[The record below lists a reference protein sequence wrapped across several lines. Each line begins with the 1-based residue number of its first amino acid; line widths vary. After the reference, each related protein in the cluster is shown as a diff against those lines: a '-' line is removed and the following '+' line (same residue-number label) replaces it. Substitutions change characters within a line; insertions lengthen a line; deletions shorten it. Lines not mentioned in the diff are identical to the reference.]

1 MAVINTNVKALFSQ
15 AALKSTERSQSV
27 AMQQLSTGKRINS
40 ARDDAAGMA
49 IATRM
54 THQIRSLNMAVRNA
68 GDAISLIQTAEGA
81 TNEITDMMQ
90 RMRELAVQAVNDT
103 NDNAQRSYLDLEF
116 QQLKQE
122 IVHIADTTEWNGFPV
137 LNGSAGERVG
147 EMPLFKVTSENK
159 FGSVFINPTTSRS
172 IGGDDGGEIQTLTIG
187 GTATTTG
194 DITVGGVTVSLTS
207 TDIASTSLIAAKIQS
222 TLSNDASFSSSSGRS
237 VTVSNNVVTITYA
250 SDEGAV
256 SNTDV
261 SSSAINGMTA
271 TVATTREAIAAG
283 TEAFKDG
290 GAFLK
295 SGSLTMSTD
304 TSGNVTASFL
314 TEAGDT
320 IDMTG
325 VLNTSAVT
333 ETAVVT
339 FNAVTVGQTVT
350 VNGLTLTVT
359 ADATAAQVAAAF
371 GTLTNGAT
379 AGAGGTTYGTWSGT
393 FSGFTSAY
401 TASNT
406 YITATSATSST
417 NVTDLE
423 VSSSGTA
430 PTIDITNGAPA
441 SSISFFADSGSNA
454 EVISKDLVYTFATSA
469 GAASALSSRSFSYA
483 VDVAGSIPA
492 LRAGDLQINGIEIGA
507 SYAEDDPLSPANN
520 ASGSAI
526 AKAAAI
532 NRMAN
537 ATGVTRG
544 ESQMLTFSGTPTAG
558 TLTVGGVSVTLD
570 ALDNTSAK
578 ATAKIA
584 AALQASTLFD
594 EASGRTVSYTAGN
607 SALTI
612 TYKSSEGNISNTSIS
627 AGSTGLTGVVDVME
641 ENFTATAGTGVYAKV
656 NQNVMTG
663 KAMTG
668 TSVLKGLVFING
680 YASANI
686 STTLN
691 NTRATRADVVKAI
704 NMISDKTGVKA
715 IDTGSDTKGVTLV
728 AADGRNI
735 EVSFETAANDDE
747 FGARIGL
754 RQGVQASTISLES
767 KIPTPVVLSTDSTG
781 DITRAGLIEGN
792 FTRNQAVTNTS
803 VRDIVSPSVAQVD
816 SLLIGGT
823 IANAETFSVVVNGST
838 YTYTATTAGGLTPQ
852 TVRDGLVSL
861 INADSDLKVTAK
873 AGWAAGELFL
883 TADNPG
889 TSFTF
894 TTSKS
899 STSGTMTSANEIE
912 SASASFKPLG
922 MDDLVINGVKIPPS
936 KAGDDTYSPTGPTSS
951 DRSAS
956 AIAIAAA
963 INSQTPVTG
972 VRAIANGAQA
982 KGSVTDTS
990 VPVLGTDTYHSLFVN
1005 GTEIQV
1011 LFKQDETGTAR
1022 RTKVVE
1028 AINTYTGTHG
1038 VTAADNGNG
1047 VTLTS
1052 DGRNLAVWFDSNV
1065 KDLSAASFGLDNGD
1079 AVKQVARVT
1088 LTGTTSA
1095 TASVVINGITITSTS
1110 QATVA
1115 LRTAAL
1121 ASAISSAITSGTI
1134 KNVTVSSDTA
1144 NGYVTVTSTVAG
1156 SPFEIYGA
1164 SSGSSLNSIN
1174 IAEVTANSHGSN
1186 QVTGILDGDA
1196 DSTTARTLYGTV
1208 RMIATAPQMP
1218 GLPMPIGAPPSDY
1231 ETLLRANGRPFSVTS
1246 GADGFGANSNFEALG
1261 FHEGTYGGRSSS
1273 DMDPP
1278 KVGRLAF
1285 QVGASA
1291 NQMITI
1297 DLADFGK
1304 AGPITGDIT
1313 GDVDLNIEQR
1323 SVRINTREGASAV
1336 LAKLDDAM
1344 DKVNATRATMG
1355 AVMNR
1360 LDHVI
1365 TNLSNVSMNLSASRS
1380 QIEDADYAAASTE
1393 LAKNQ
1398 IMQQAGTA
1406 VLAQANTSQQSVLKL
1421 LGG

>member
-49 IATRM
+49 ISTRM
-54 THQIRSLNMAVRNA
+54 THQIRSLNQAVRNA

-81 TNEITDMMQ
+81 TNEITDMMV
-90 RMRELAVQAVNDT
+90 RMRELAIQAVNDT
-103 NDNAQRSYLDLEF
+103 NANEQRSYLDLEF

-122 IVHIADTTEWNGFPV
+122 IVRIADTTEWNGFPV
-137 LNGSAGERVG
+137 LNGTAGERVG

-194 DITVGGVTVSLTS
+194 DITVGGVTVTLDS
-207 TDIASTSLIAAKIQS
+207 TDILSTSAIAAKIQS

-237 VTVSNNVVTITYA
+237 VTVSTNVVTITYA

-256 SNTDV
+256 SDTDV

-271 TVATTREAIAAG
+271 TVATTRESIAAG

-314 TEAGDT
+314 TEAGDS

-350 VNGLTLTVT
+350 VNGLTMTVT

-379 AGAGGTTYGTWSGT
+379 AGAGGNTYGTWSGT

-401 TASNT
+401 TPSNT

-454 EVISKDLVYTFATSA
+454 EVVSKDLVYTFATSA

-507 SYAEDDPLSPANN
+507 SHAEDDPFSPSNN

-594 EASGRTVSYTAGN
+594 ESSGRTVSYTAGN

-612 TYKSSEGNISNTSIS
+612 TYKASEGNISDTSIS

-680 YASANI
+680 FASANI

-735 EVSFETAANDDE
+735 EVSFETSANDDE
-747 FGARIGL
+747 FGSRIGL

-781 DITRAGLIEGN
+781 DITRSGLIEGN
-792 FTRNQAVTNTS
+792 FTRNQAVANTS
-803 VRDIVSPSVAQVD
+803 ERDIVSPSVAQVD

-823 IANAETFSVVVNGST
+823 IAIGDTFSAVVNGST
-838 YTYTATTAGGLTPQ
+838 YTFTATGTTAQ
-852 TVRDGLVSL
+852 AVRDGLVDL

-873 AGWAAGELFL
+873 GGRTAGELLL

-894 TTSKS
+894 TTSMS
-899 STSGTMTSANEIE
+899 SASGTMTSANEIE

-936 KAGDDTYSPTGPTSS
+936 IAGDDTYSPTGPTSS

-990 VPVLGTDTYHSLFVN
+990 VPVLSTDTYHSLFVN

-1011 LFKQDETGTAR
+1011 LFTQDETGTAR

-1052 DGRNLAVWFDSNV
+1052 DGRNLAVWYDSNV
-1065 KDLSAASFGLDNGD
+1065 KDLSAASFGLGNGD
-1079 AVKQVARVT
+1079 AVEQVARVT

-1095 TASVVINGITITSTS
+1095 TASVVINGITITSAAA
-1110 QATVA
+1110 ATLA
-1115 LRTAAL
+1115 DRTTAL

-1134 KNVTVSSDTA
+1134 KNVTVSSDTT

-1273 DMDPP
+1273 EMDPP

-1304 AGPITGDIT
+1304 GGPITGDIT

>member
-15 AALKSTERSQSV
+15 AALKSTERNQSV

-49 IATRM
+49 ISTRM
-54 THQIRSLNMAVRNA
+54 THQIRSLNQAVRNA

-81 TNEITDMMQ
+81 TNEITDMME

-103 NDNAQRSYLDLEF
+103 NDNAQRGYLDLEF

-122 IVHIADTTEWNGFPV
+122 IVRVADTTEWNGFPV
-137 LNGSAGERVG
+137 LNGTAGERVG

-172 IGGDDGGEIQTLTIG
+172 LGGDDGGEKQTLTIG
-187 GTATTTG
+187 GTAITTG
-194 DITVGGVTVSLTS
+194 DITVGGVTVSLDS
-207 TDIASTSLIAAKIQS
+207 TDIVSTSLIAAKIQS

-237 VTVSNNVVTITYA
+237 VTVSSNVVTIAYA

-256 SNTDV
+256 SDTDV
-261 SSSAINGMTA
+261 SYSAINGMTA
-271 TVATTREAIAAG
+271 AVATTREAIAAG

-295 SGSLTMSTD
+295 SGSLSMSTD

-333 ETAVVT
+333 ESAVVT

-350 VNGLTLTVT
+350 VGGLTLTVT
-359 ADATAAQVAAAF
+359 ADATAAQVATAF
-371 GTLTNGAT
+371 GTLANNAV
-379 AGAGGTTYGTWSGT
+379 AGANTTYGTWSGT
-393 FSGFTSAY
+393 FSGFTTAY

-406 YITATSATSST
+406 YLTATSTTSST

-430 PTIDITNGAPA
+430 PTIAITNGAPA
-441 SSISFFADSGSNA
+441 SSISFFADSGSNG

-469 GAASALSSRSFSYA
+469 GAASALSSRSFSYSI
-483 VDVAGSIPA
+483 DVAGSIPA
-492 LRAGDLQINGIEIGA
+492 LRSGDLQINGIEIGA
-507 SYAEDDPLSPANN
+507 SHADDDPLSPSNN

-594 EASGRTVSYTAGN
+594 ESSGRTVSYTAGN

-612 TYKSSEGNISNTSIS
+612 TYKSAEGNISNTSIS
-627 AGSTGLTGVVDVME
+627 AGSTGLTGVVDVID

-680 YASANI
+680 FASANI
-686 STTLN
+686 ATTLN
-691 NTRATRADVVKAI
+691 NTRATRSDVVKAI

-792 FTRNQAVTNTS
+792 FTRNQAVANTS
-803 VRDIVSPSVAQVD
+803 VRDTVSPSVAQVD

-823 IANAETFSVVVNGST
+823 IAVGDTFSTVVNGST
-838 YTYTATTAGGLTPQ
+838 YTFTATGTTAQ
-852 TVRDGLVSL
+852 AVRDGLVSL
-861 INADSDLKVTAK
+861 INADSDLKVTAQ

-899 STSGTMTSANEIE
+899 STSGTMTTANEIE

-990 VPVLGTDTYHSLFVN
+990 VPVLSTDTYHSLFVN

-1011 LFKQDETGTAR
+1011 LFTQDETGTAR

-1028 AINTYTGTHG
+1028 AINTYSGTHG

-1065 KDLSAASFGLDNGD
+1065 EDLSAASFGLDNGD
-1079 AVKQVARVT
+1079 AVEQVARVT
-1088 LTGTTSA
+1088 LTGTTSG
-1095 TASVVINGITITSTS
+1095 TASVVINGITITSTA

-1121 ASAISSAITSGTI
+1121 ATAISSAITSGTI
-1134 KNVTVSSDTA
+1134 KNVEVSSDTA

-1164 SSGSSLNSIN
+1164 SSSSSADTIA
-1174 IAEVTANSHGSN
+1174 IAEVTANSYGSN
-1186 QVTGILDGDA
+1186 QVTGILDADA

-1246 GADGFGANSNFEALG
+1246 GADGFGTNSNFEALG

-1304 AGPITGDIT
+1304 GGPITGDIT

-1323 SVRINTREGASAV
+1323 SVRINSREGASAV

-1380 QIEDADYAAASTE
+1380 QIEDADYASASTE

>member
-1 MAVINTNVKALFSQ
+1 M
-15 AALKSTERSQSV
+15 SV
-27 AMQQLSTGKRINS
+27 
-40 ARDDAAGMA
+40 
-49 IATRM
+49 
-54 THQIRSLNMAVRNA
+54 
-68 GDAISLIQTAEGA
+68 ISLIQTAEGA

-103 NDNAQRSYLDLEF
+103 NDNAQRGYLDLEF

-122 IVHIADTTEWNGFPV
+122 IVRVADTTEWNGFPV
-137 LNGSAGERVG
+137 LNGTAGERVG

-172 IGGDDGGEIQTLTIG
+172 LGGDDGGEKQTLTIG
-187 GTATTTG
+187 GTALTTG

-237 VTVSNNVVTITYA
+237 VSVSGSVVTIVYA
-250 SDEGAV
+250 ADEGAV
-256 SNTDV
+256 SDTAV
-261 SSSAINGMTA
+261 SSGSILGMTSA
-271 TVATTREAIAAG
+271 VATTREAIAAG

-295 SGSLTMSTD
+295 SGSLSMSTD

-325 VLNTSAVT
+325 VLNTSART
-333 ETAVVT
+333 ESAVVT

-359 ADATAAQVAAAF
+359 AAATAAQVAAAF

-379 AGAGGTTYGTWSGT
+379 AGAGGTTYGTWSGA
-393 FSGFTSAY
+393 FSGFTAAY

-406 YITATSATSST
+406 YITATSTTSST

-430 PTIDITNGAPA
+430 PTIAITNGAPA
-441 SSISFFADSGSNA
+441 SSISFFADSGSNS

-469 GAASALSSRSFSYA
+469 GAASALTSRSFSYA

-492 LRAGDLQINGIEIGA
+492 LRSGDLQINGIEIGA
-507 SYAEDDPLSPANN
+507 SHAEDDPFSPSNN

-594 EASGRTVSYTAGN
+594 ESSGRTVSYTAGN

-680 YASANI
+680 FASANI

-691 NTRATRADVVKAI
+691 NTRATRSDVVKAI

-792 FTRNQAVTNTS
+792 FTRNQAVANTS

-823 IANAETFSVVVNGST
+823 IAIGDTFSAVVNGST
-838 YTYTATTAGGLTPQ
+838 YTFTATGTTAQ
-852 TVRDGLVSL
+852 AVRDGLVSL
-861 INADSDLKVTAK
+861 INADSDLKVTAQ

-894 TTSKS
+894 TTAKS

-936 KAGDDTYSPTGPTSS
+936 KAGDDTFSPTGPTSS

-990 VPVLGTDTYHSLFVN
+990 VPVLSTDTYHSLFVN

-1011 LFKQDETGTAR
+1011 LFTQDETGTAR

-1028 AINTYTGTHG
+1028 AINTYSGTHG

-1052 DGRNLAVWFDSNV
+1052 DGRNLAVWFDSNIE
-1065 KDLSAASFGLDNGD
+1065 DLSAASFGLDNGD
-1079 AVKQVARVT
+1079 AVEQAARVT
-1088 LTGTTSA
+1088 LTGDATTG
-1095 TASVVINGITITSTS
+1095 TASVVINGITITSTT
-1110 QATVA
+1110 QVTIA

-1121 ASAISSAITSGTI
+1121 ATAISSAITSGTI
-1134 KNVTVSSDTA
+1134 KNVTVSSDTV

-1164 SSGSSLNSIN
+1164 SSSASANNIA
-1174 IAEVTANSHGSN
+1174 IAEVTANSYGSN

-1246 GADGFGANSNFEALG
+1246 GADGFGTNSNFEALG

-1304 AGPITGDIT
+1304 AGTITGDIT

-1336 LAKLDDAM
+1336 LTKLDEAM

>member
-54 THQIRSLNMAVRNA
+54 THQIRSLNQAVRNA

-137 LNGSAGERVG
+137 LNGTAGERVG

-172 IGGDDGGEIQTLTIG
+172 LGGDDGGEKQTLTIS
-187 GTATTTG
+187 GTASSFTTG
-194 DITVGGVTVSLTS
+194 DITVGGVTVTLDS
-207 TDIASTSLIAAKIQS
+207 TDIASTSLIASKIQS

-237 VTVSNNVVTITYA
+237 VSVSGSVVTITYA

-256 SNTDV
+256 SDTAV
-261 SSSAINGMTA
+261 SYSAINGMA
-271 TVATTREAIAAG
+271 MAVATTREAIATG
-283 TEAFKDG
+283 TEAFKDSG
-290 GAFLK
+290 SFLK
-295 SGSLTMSTD
+295 SGSLSMSTD

-333 ETAVVT
+333 ESAVVT

-350 VNGLTLTVT
+350 VGGLTLTVT
-359 ADATAAQVAAAF
+359 ADATAAQVATAF
-371 GTLTNGAT
+371 GTLANGAT
-379 AGAGGTTYGTWSGT
+379 AGANTTYGTWSGT
-393 FSGFTSAY
+393 FSGFTATTSGA
-401 TASNT
+401 TL
-406 YITATSATSST
+406 TATSTTAST

-430 PTIDITNGAPA
+430 PTIDITHGAPA

-454 EVISKDLVYTFATSA
+454 EVISKDLVYTFATST
-469 GAASALSSRSFSYA
+469 GAASALSSRSFSYS

-492 LRAGDLQINGIEIGA
+492 LRSGDLQINGIEIGA
-507 SYAEDDPLSPANN
+507 SYASDDPFSPANN

-594 EASGRTVSYTAGN
+594 ESSGRTVSYTAGN

-612 TYKSSEGNISNTSIS
+612 TYKPSEGNISNTSIS
-627 AGSTGLTGVVDVME
+627 AGSTGLTGVVDVLE
-641 ENFTATAGTGVYAKV
+641 ENFTSTAGTGVYAKV

-663 KAMTG
+663 KAMSG

-686 STTLN
+686 TTTLN

-704 NMISDKTGVKA
+704 NLISDKTGVKA

-735 EVSFETAANDDE
+735 EVSFETSANDDE
-747 FGARIGL
+747 FGSRIGL
-754 RQGVQASTISLES
+754 RRGVQASTISLES
-767 KIPTPVVLSTDSTG
+767 KIPTPVVLSTDATG

-816 SLLIGGT
+816 SLLIAGT
-823 IANAETFSVVVNGST
+823 IAVGDTFSTVVNGST
-838 YTYTATTAGGLTPQ
+838 YTFTATGTTAQ
-852 TVRDGLVSL
+852 AVRDGLVSL
-861 INADSDLKVTAK
+861 INADSDLKVTAR
-873 AGWAAGELFL
+873 AGESTGELFL
-883 TADNPG
+883 IADNPG
-889 TSFTF
+889 TSFTL

-899 STSGTMTSANEIE
+899 STSGTMTTANEVESVSAN
-912 SASASFKPLG
+912 FKPLG

-990 VPVLGTDTYHSLFVN
+990 VPVLSTPTYHSLFVN

-1011 LFKQDETGTAR
+1011 LFTQDETGTAR

-1065 KDLSAASFGLDNGD
+1065 EDLSAASFGLDNGD
-1079 AVKQVARVT
+1079 AVEQVARVT

-1095 TASVVINGITITSTS
+1095 TASVVINGITITSAAATS
-1110 QATVA
+1110 VSD
-1115 LRTAAL
+1115 RTTAL
-1121 ASAISSAITSGTI
+1121 ATAISSAITSGTI
-1134 KNVTVSSDTA
+1134 KNVTVSSDTV

-1156 SPFEIYGA
+1156 SPFEFYGA
-1164 SSGSSLNSIN
+1164 SSGSALNSVT
-1174 IAEVTANSHGSN
+1174 IAEVTANSYGSN

-1246 GADGFGANSNFEALG
+1246 GADGFGSNSNFEALG

-1285 QVGASA
+1285 QVGSSA

-1304 AGPITGDIT
+1304 GGPITGDIT

>member
-1 MAVINTNVKALFSQ
+1 
-15 AALKSTERSQSV
+15 
-27 AMQQLSTGKRINS
+27 
-40 ARDDAAGMA
+40 
-49 IATRM
+49 
-54 THQIRSLNMAVRNA
+54 
-68 GDAISLIQTAEGA
+68 
-81 TNEITDMMQ
+81 
-90 RMRELAVQAVNDT
+90 
-103 NDNAQRSYLDLEF
+103 
-116 QQLKQE
+116 
-122 IVHIADTTEWNGFPV
+122 
-137 LNGSAGERVG
+137 
-147 EMPLFKVTSENK
+147 
-159 FGSVFINPTTSRS
+159 
-172 IGGDDGGEIQTLTIG
+172 
-187 GTATTTG
+187 
-194 DITVGGVTVSLTS
+194 
-207 TDIASTSLIAAKIQS
+207 
-222 TLSNDASFSSSSGRS
+222 
-237 VTVSNNVVTITYA
+237 
-250 SDEGAV
+250 
-256 SNTDV
+256 
-261 SSSAINGMTA
+261 MTA
-271 TVATTREAIAAG
+271 AVATTREAIAAG

-295 SGSLTMSTD
+295 SGSLSMSTD

-325 VLNTSAVT
+325 VLNTSART
-333 ETAVVT
+333 ESAVVT

-371 GTLTNGAT
+371 GTLTNGAA
-379 AGAGGTTYGTWSGT
+379 AGAGGNTYGTWSGA
-393 FSGFTSAY
+393 FSGFTAAY
-401 TASNT
+401 TGSNT
-406 YITATSATSST
+406 YITATSTTSST

-430 PTIDITNGAPA
+430 PTIAITNGAPA
-441 SSISFFADSGSNA
+441 SSISFYADSGSNSQ
-454 EVISKDLVYTFATSA
+454 VISKDLVYTFATST
-469 GAASALSSRSFSYA
+469 GTASALGSRGFSYSI
-483 VDVAGSIPA
+483 DVAGSIPA
-492 LRAGDLQINGIEIGA
+492 LRSGDLQINGIEIGA
-507 SYAEDDPLSPANN
+507 SHAEDDPFSPSNN

-570 ALDNTSAK
+570 SLDNTSAK

-594 EASGRTVSYTAGN
+594 ESSGRTVSYTAGN

-627 AGSTGLTGVVDVME
+627 AGSTGLTGVVDVID

-668 TSVLKGLVFING
+668 TSVLQGLVFING
-680 YASANI
+680 FASANI

-735 EVSFETAANDDE
+735 EVSFETSANDDE
-747 FGARIGL
+747 FGSRIGL

-781 DITRAGLIEGN
+781 DITRSGLIEGN
-792 FTRNQAVTNTS
+792 FTRNQAVANTS
-803 VRDIVSPSVAQVD
+803 ERDIVSPSVAQVD

-823 IANAETFSVVVNGST
+823 IAIGDTFSAVVNGST
-838 YTYTATTAGGLTPQ
+838 YTFTATGTTAQ
-852 TVRDGLVSL
+852 AVRDGLVGL
-861 INADSDLKVTAK
+861 INADSDLKVTAQ

-894 TTSKS
+894 TTAKS

-936 KAGDDTYSPTGPTSS
+936 IAGDDTYSPTGPTSS

-990 VPVLGTDTYHSLFVN
+990 VPVLSTDTYHSLFVN

-1028 AINTYTGTHG
+1028 AINTYSGTHG

-1052 DGRNLAVWFDSNV
+1052 DGRNLAVWYDSNV
-1065 KDLSAASFGLDNGD
+1065 KDLSAASFGLGNGD
-1079 AVKQVARVT
+1079 AVEQVARVT

-1095 TASVVINGITITSTS
+1095 TASVVINGITITSAAA
-1110 QATVA
+1110 ATLA
-1115 LRTAAL
+1115 DRTTAL

-1134 KNVTVSSDTA
+1134 KNVTVSSDTT

-1273 DMDPP
+1273 EMDPP

-1304 AGPITGDIT
+1304 GGPITGDIT